1 MDTYLLP
8 ILKTYHIGSSSFP
21 EDYFHWKIDALRY
34 VVRNR
39 IGSLNDVDCQQMMVE
54 ARWPNMKFPEQ
65 LWDRSTWAQSSTGSR
80 YGKMV
85 DPNLASTNIDTMF
98 NYDDKKNKLLSLF
111 IINVKGSIN
120 NIDTTIDYNQ
130 EKAEKIISSLVES
143 KMKKIIKNKLDTKF
157 NNIIENL
164 LD

>member
-1 MDTYLLP
+1 
-8 ILKTYHIGSSSFP
+8 
-21 EDYFHWKIDALRY
+21 
-34 VVRNR
+34 
-39 IGSLNDVDCQQMMVE
+39 MM
-54 ARWPNMKFPEQ
+54 
-65 LWDRSTWAQSSTGSR
+65 
-80 YGKMV
+80 
-85 DPNLASTNIDTMF
+85 I
-98 NYDDKKNKLLSLF
+98 KKNKLLSLF